1 MTEVTNEDINVST
14 WKIPSPLGII
24 GSHAEGEF
32 NGMTASWI
40 TQVSMEPALIGVGIA
55 SKFSVFV
62 LLAPFLTA
70 HIVFALQEIIR
81 SPSKNTKLSKI
92 VFGKTSSRLNSRT
105 VLLYSTFTCTKSVC
119 KNYLDISLRSSTTKH
134 FCLPI

>member
-40 TQVSMEPALIGVGIA
+40 TQVSMEPALIGVGID
-55 SKFSVFV
+55 
-62 LLAPFLTA
+62 
-70 HIVFALQEIIR
+70 
-81 SPSKNTKLSKI
+81 N
-92 VFGKTSSRLNSRT
+92 
-105 VLLYSTFTCTKSVC
+105 KSVTFEEAC
-119 KNYLDISLRSSTTKH
+119 HMTSKLTNQRRGRENSNLI
-134 FCLPI
+134 

>member
-40 TQVSMEPALIGVGIA
+40 TQVSMEPAL
-55 SKFSVFV
+55 
-62 LLAPFLTA
+62 LELALT
-70 HIVFALQEIIR
+70 IKV
-81 SPSKNTKLSKI
+81 
-92 VFGKTSSRLNSRT
+92 
-105 VLLYSTFTCTKSVC
+105 
-119 KNYLDISLRSSTTKH
+119 
-134 FCLPI
+134 